1 MILSTGGPPLLT
13 WFLAALAL
21 LAYAAPAALP
31 RLSNQTVRTSL
42 GLAWAS
48 HGLLLALALFFSARF
63 GFGPAISVMAWLVLT
78 VYAVESRLYPQLQS
92 RRVLAA
98 LGALAVLIG
107 LMFPGTAL
115 HAKASVWLPLHGAL
129 GIAAYGLLAVA
140 TVHAWLMR
148 GAEAQ
153 MRAAPGSQNA
163 PTGLPLM
170 TLERL
175 MFAFVLA
182 SFVLLTGT
190 LLAGSLFAEDLY
202 GAGSAWRWNHKTIF
216 SLLAWGLMA
225 LLLLGR
231 WQWGWRGKRAARY
244 VYGCA
249 TLLLLAYVGSRF
261 VLEVLLQ
268 RAG

>member
-1 MILSTGGPPLLT
+1 MILSTGWLSTSL
-13 WFLAALAL
+13 WVLALMAL
-21 LAYAAPAALP
+21 LAYAAPAVLQ
-31 RLSNQTVRTSL
+31 RLSNHAVSTSL
-42 GLAWAS
+42 LLAWVS
-48 HGLLLALALFFSARF
+48 HGLLLGLVLFFSGRF

-78 VYAVESRLYPQLQS
+78 VYAIESRLYPQLQS
-92 RRVLAA
+92 RRVLAG

-107 LMFPGTAL
+107 LVFPGTAL
-115 HAKASVWLPLHGAL
+115 SAKTSIWLPLHGAL

-153 MRAAPGSQNA
+153 MRAAPGSQA
-163 PTGLPLM
+163 QVGLPLM

-182 SFVLLTGT
+182 SFILLSAT
-190 LLAGSLFAEDLY
+190 LLAGWLFAEDLY
-202 GAGSAWRWNHKTIF
+202 GAGSALRWDHKTIF
-216 SLLAWGLMA
+216 SVLAWGLMA
-225 LLLLGR
+225 LLLLAR

-261 VLEVLLQ
+261 VLEVLLK
-268 RAG
+268 RGA